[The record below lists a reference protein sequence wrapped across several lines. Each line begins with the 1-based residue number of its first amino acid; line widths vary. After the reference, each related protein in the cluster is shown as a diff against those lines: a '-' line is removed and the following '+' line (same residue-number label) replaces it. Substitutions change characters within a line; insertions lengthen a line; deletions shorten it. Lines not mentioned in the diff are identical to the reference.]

1 VLTEHLI
8 SFAPTAIGLRHMEQ
22 TKAGPG
28 DISDQRNRKRRRRWD
43 KFAALRLQGHVMIE
57 LCLAAAL
64 LTAASFGGVRA
75 VRHLRVTV
83 TAPHGVAPSLPNAAL
98 GKRRDLS
105 SLPDLRVGLET
116 TGTFLGMSDELLLER
131 VRTAPIVRFKLNHGG
146 SSLSFRAEFA
156 DGSRAAWKPMQTN
169 MQSVPRKEVAA
180 YRLNRLLGLH
190 AVPPAAPRA
199 VSREELLGHLHPE
212 SLEKLPRIKAETVFG
227 PDGRTIGTASYWI
240 PVIKD
245 SGFDT
250 PEGRRQT
257 QAWLTQGQPIPPDQ
271 MAMAA
276 QVSNLIVFDFLT
288 SNPDRYSGGNMKM
301 SPDGKQLFF
310 MDNTMSFYVDGDGY
324 EKNRDVLFKTQRF
337 SRSLYQALDAV
348 TVSNM
353 QRALAEE
360 LGTPYE
366 ILTPAEIAA
375 VISRRGVVQRY
386 IASLIAQHGEAN
398 VLFFP

>member
-1 VLTEHLI
+1 
-8 SFAPTAIGLRHMEQ
+8 M
-22 TKAGPG
+22 
-28 DISDQRNRKRRRRWD
+28 
-43 KFAALRLQGHVMIE
+43 RLQGHVMTE
-57 LCLAAAL
+57 VCLAATL
-64 LTAASFGGVRA
+64 LAAGSFGAVRGVRY
-75 VRHLRVTV
+75 LRASVATSTV
-83 TAPHGVAPSLPNAAL
+83 PPPPPSAPL
-98 GKRRDLS
+98 GARNDLS
-105 SLPDLRVGLET
+105 SLPDLRVALET

-131 VRTAPIVRFKLNHGG
+131 VRTQPIVKFKLNHGG
-146 SSLSFRAEFA
+146 SSLSFRIDFA

-199 VSREELLGHLHPE
+199 VTREELFDHLHPE
-212 SLEKLPRIKAETVFG
+212 TLPAVPRIKAETVFG

-240 PVIKD
+240 PIIKD
-245 SGFDT
+245 AGFDT
-250 PEGRRQT
+250 PEGRKQT
-257 QAWLTQGQPIPPDQ
+257 VTWLTQGQPIPMEQ
-271 MAMAA
+271 ASMAA

-288 SNPDRYSGGNMKM
+288 ANPDRYSGGNMKM

-324 EKNRDVLFKTQRF
+324 ERNREVLFKTQRF
-337 SRSLYQALDAV
+337 SRALYESLDKV

-375 VISRRGVVQRY
+375 VVSRRTVLQRY
-386 IASLIAQHGEAN
+386 IAALIAQHGERN
-398 VLFFP
+398 VLVFP

>member
-1 VLTEHLI
+1 
-8 SFAPTAIGLRHMEQ
+8 MEQ
-22 TKAGPG
+22 TKAGL
-28 DISDQRNRKRRRRWD
+28 DIPRNLTGRG
-43 KFAALRLQGHVMIE
+43 AADTINLSPVRLQGYVMTE

-64 LTAASFGGVRA
+64 TAGAGFGA
-75 VRHLRVTV
+75 VRGIQHLRATV
-83 TAPHGVAPSLPNAAL
+83 PAHDVASTLPGGPPGA
-98 GKRRDLS
+98 RRELS

-116 TGTFLGMSDELLLER
+116 TGTFLGMSDELLLDR
-131 VRTAPIVRFKLNHGG
+131 VRTQPMVRFKLNHGG

-199 VSREELLGHLHPE
+199 VTREELFEHLHPE
-212 SLEKLPRIKAETVFG
+212 SLQFLARIKAETVFG

-250 PEGRRQT
+250 PDGRRKT
-257 QAWLTQGQPIPPDQ
+257 QAWLTQGQPIPEED
-271 MAMAA
+271 ASMAA
-276 QVSNLIVFDFLT
+276 QVSTLIVFDFLT

-324 EKNRDVLFKTQRF
+324 EKNRKVLFVTQKF
-337 SRSLYQALDAV
+337 SRALYEALDKV
-348 TVSNM
+348 TMTNL

-375 VISRRGVVQRY
+375 VVSRRGVVQRY
-386 IASLIAQHGEAN
+386 IASLIAQHGERN
-398 VLFFP
+398 VLVFP

>member
-1 VLTEHLI
+1 VLTEHLMT
-8 SFAPTAIGLRHMEQ
+8 FPPTAIGLRHMEQ
-22 TKAGPG
+22 TKAGP
-28 DISDQRNRKRRRRWD
+28 DIPTNVTGRD
-43 KFAALRLQGHVMIE
+43 AADTINLGPVRLQGYVMTE

-64 LTAASFGGVRA
+64 TAG
-75 VRHLRVTV
+75 
-83 TAPHGVAPSLPNAAL
+83 AAL
-98 GKRRDLS
+98 GAARGIQNLRATAPTSAVAPQLAGGALGARRELS
-105 SLPDLRVGLET
+105 SLPDLRVGLEA
-116 TGTFLGMSDELLLER
+116 TGTFLGMSDELLLDR
-131 VRTAPIVRFKLNHGG
+131 VRTQPVVRFKLNHGG

-199 VSREELLGHLHPE
+199 ITREELLDHLHPE
-212 SLEKLPRIKAETVFG
+212 SLQYLSRIKAETVFG

-250 PEGRRQT
+250 PDGKRKT
-257 QAWLTQGQPIPPDQ
+257 QAWLTQGQPIPEED
-271 MAMAA
+271 ASMAA
-276 QVSNLIVFDFLT
+276 QVSTLIVFDFLT

-324 EKNRDVLFKTQRF
+324 EKNREVLFKTQKF
-337 SRSLYQALDAV
+337 SAALYQALDKV
-348 TVSNM
+348 TMSNL

-375 VISRRGVVQRY
+375 VVSRRGVIQRY

-398 VLFFP
+398 VLAFP